1 MICIEFTT
9 GSGDAQGPSDP
20 EIRKAL
26 EAALRDSAA
35 FPVLSSIEGGRLRIS
50 VKIGPVE
57 AVFEEELEATFEAFL
72 DPMVGER
79 GAEMAELLEGLAR
92 RIRQADLARRG
103 GRRGPSERAV
113 QNQNACIARRK
124 AGLRISGT
132 SFSGST
138 ESIPQCGHQA

>member
-1 MICIEFTT
+1 MICVGFTT
-9 GSGDAQGPSDP
+9 SDAGDAQGPSDP
-20 EIRKAL
+20 ELRRTL

-92 RIRQADLARRG
+92 RIRQADLVRRG
-103 GRRGPSERAV
+103 EPEGPA
-113 QNQNACIARRK
+113 
-124 AGLRISGT
+124 
-132 SFSGST
+132 
-138 ESIPQCGHQA
+138 

>member
-103 GRRGPSERAV
+103 GPEGPV
-113 QNQNACIARRK
+113 
-124 AGLRISGT
+124 
-132 SFSGST
+132 
-138 ESIPQCGHQA
+138 